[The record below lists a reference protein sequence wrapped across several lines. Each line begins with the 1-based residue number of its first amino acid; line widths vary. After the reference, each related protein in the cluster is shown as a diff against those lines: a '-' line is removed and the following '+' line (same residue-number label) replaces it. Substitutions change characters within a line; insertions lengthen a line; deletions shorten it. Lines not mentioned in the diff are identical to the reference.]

1 MEASY
6 AHKNLKLKQNLKFLR
21 QPLTCVYKIMRKKAL
36 YLGIFNGPL
45 IEQ

>member
-21 QPLTCVYKIMRKKAL
+21 QPLTFVYKIM
-36 YLGIFNGPL
+36 
-45 IEQ
+45 